1 MEVKKNPVNNNLVIN
16 PFDLYPDDAG
26 NRCGYCKKPNSSF
39 SFGTVINSYPVEIYE
54 RMMKDGWRRCG
65 DYVYIPNLEKSC
77 CKLYTHCLNVDEFK
91 INKDQKKVMK
101 RFRKYLSGEY
111 EQNLEKNK
119 NNEEKE
125 KKPGIIETDK
135 IYQKIEQILAEYI
148 KQEKYLDIIN
158 KYINITDKN
167 LLIEKVRQLHVRKN
181 TNNKFKFDYS
191 IDFIFV
197 IRKIIESLVEKNKIL
212 FNSYDN
218 LQLELFNHFKQF
230 YNSENEI
237 LELSTKTGHINIID
251 KTKVSKENEI
261 KKEKPKEKNENEIIK
276 EKTKEI
282 KKEKKEKKEKPK
294 EVEKEKYTFDYFQE
308 FVNEPEI
315 YLPLKHKYTFEVT
328 DKIQMNDEK
337 FQVYKKYQMNIHKDP
352 EMNVNFYRYNNAWGQ
367 SNLIDNI
374 GIKLPSDLST
384 KTKHPEIYPKN
395 YGCYNFIHRIDGK
408 IVAVGIV
415 DILPTFLSSVYL
427 YYDTDYQFLDLG
439 VLTAILEI
447 EYAKSFHDLIDTNF
461 KYYTMGF
468 YSENVQKL
476 RYKGF
481 YYPTQIL
488 DRFTMNFVYLH
499 DVQNI
504 LKEGK
509 HVQLSKE
516 PKNPKYEYLTKNEI
530 DKYIDNLMI
539 KYKIGNK
546 ILDLDYNGF
555 VYNYIKENYWEIY
568 FSNIKRFLELIPKDL
583 LPRISFYADFR

>member
-1 MEVKKNPVNNNLVIN
+1 MDGNKNPANSNLPIN
-16 PFDLYPDDAG
+16 VTRLYLDNSG
-26 NRCGYCKKPNSSF
+26 HKCGYCNKPDSSF
-39 SFGTVINSYPVEIYE
+39 SFGTVLDPYPVEIYE

-65 DYVYIPNLEKSC
+65 DYVYIPNLDKSC
-77 CKLYTHCLNVDEFK
+77 CKLYTHCLNVEEFK

-119 NNEEKE
+119 INED
-125 KKPGIIETDK
+125 KKPAITETD
-135 IYQKIEQILAEYI
+135 IVYQKIDKILMDYI
-148 KQEKYLDIIN
+148 KQEKYLEIIN
-158 KYINITDKN
+158 KHINIIDKN
-167 LLIEKVRQLHVRKN
+167 LIIEKAKQSHVRKN

-197 IRKIIESLVEKNKIL
+197 IRKIIESLVEKNKIQ

-218 LQLELFNHFKQF
+218 LQQDLFNHFKQF

-237 LELSTKTGHINIID
+237 LELFPKTGHINIIN
-251 KTKVSKENEI
+251 KAKEKKDEKKEEI
-261 KKEKPKEKNENEIIK
+261 KQEIEKDKI
-276 EKTKEI
+276 KEI

-294 EVEKEKYTFDYFQE
+294 KPIKEKYTFDYFQE

-328 DKIQMNDEK
+328 DKIKINNEK
-337 FQVYKKYQMNIHKDP
+337 FQVYKKYQMNVHKDP
-352 EMNVNFYRYNNAWGQ
+352 ESKVDYSRFDDSWGK
-367 SNLIDNI
+367 STLKDNI
-374 GIKLPSDLST
+374 GIKLPADLAT

-439 VLTAILEI
+439 VFTAIIEI
-447 EYAKSFHDLIDTNF
+447 EYAKSFHALIDKNF

-516 PKNPKYEYLTKNEI
+516 QKNPKYEYLTKNEI
-530 DKYIDNLMI
+530 DKYVDNLMI
-539 KYKIGNK
+539 NYHLHNNK
-546 ILDLDYNGF
+546 IINLDFNGF
-555 VYNYIKENYWEIY
+555 VYNYIRENYWERL
-568 FSNIKRFLELIPKDL
+568 FNSIKRFIGLIPKDL
-583 LPRISFYADFR
+583 LKQISFYADFN

>member
-1 MEVKKNPVNNNLVIN
+1 MEVEPNPIKSNLGIN
-16 PFDLYPDDAG
+16 VAQLYSEDDG
-26 NRCGYCKKPNSSF
+26 RKCGYCKQPNSSF
-39 SFGTVINSYPVEIYE
+39 SFGTTIDSYPVEIYE

-65 DYVYIPNLEKSC
+65 DYVYIPNLEKTC
-77 CKLYTHCLNVDEFK
+77 CKLYTHRLNVEEFK

-111 EQNLEKNK
+111 EQNLGKNK
-119 NNEEKE
+119 DKEEKE
-125 KKPGIIETDK
+125 KKPSIIEKDK
-135 IYQKIEQILAEYI
+135 IYEKIEKILNEYI
-148 KQEKYLDIIN
+148 KEEKYLDIIE
-158 KYINITDKN
+158 KYINIIDKN
-167 LLIEKVRQLHVRKN
+167 LLREKVKQLHVKKN

-197 IRKIIESLVEKNKIL
+197 IRKIIESLVEKNKAQ

-218 LQLELFNHFKQF
+218 LQLDLFEHFKQF

-251 KTKVSKENEI
+251 KTKINNNNNINEI
-261 KKEKPKEKNENEIIK
+261 KKEK
-276 EKTKEI
+276 KTNI
-282 KKEKKEKKEKPK
+282 KKEKKEKPK
-294 EVEKEKYTFDYFQE
+294 EAEKEKYTFDYFQE

-328 DKIQMNDEK
+328 DKIQINPEK

-352 EMNVNFYRYNNAWGQ
+352 ESKVDYNRFDRSWGK
-367 SNLIDNI
+367 SNLKDNI
-374 GIKLPSDLST
+374 GIKLPPDLSS
-384 KTKHPEIYPKN
+384 KTKHPEIYPKQ

-447 EYAKSFHDLIDTNF
+447 EYAKSFHDLIDKNF

-516 PKNPKYEYLTKNEI
+516 QKNPNYKYLTKNEI
-530 DKYIDNLMI
+530 DKFVDKLMI
-539 KYKIGNK
+539 KYYTNNR
-546 ILDLDYNGF
+546 ILNIDFNGF
-555 VYNYIKENYWEIY
+555 VYNYIIEKYWEM
-568 FSNIKRFLELIPKDL
+568 FFNNIKIFLELIPKDL
-583 LPRISFYADFR
+583 LEKISFYAQFK